1 MVIHSCD
8 WTQTPRE
15 AIQCFQQMLE
25 SVGIQSKIPPEGDHL
40 FIYRHSKH
48 PTVTQETNISIHRAR
63 KLDGFDAL
71 LCTFTTYSLQTPF
84 CPVLE
89 HDQREKDE
97 RTGKYKTDL
106 KQAYNRYEPNETK
119 ERLSAEGKLVTNDL
133 SGKNEWIT
141 TVV

>member
-1 MVIHSCD
+1 M
-8 WTQTPRE
+8 
-15 AIQCFQQMLE
+15 
-25 SVGIQSKIPPEGDHL
+25 
-40 FIYRHSKH
+40 
-48 PTVTQETNISIHRAR
+48 
-63 KLDGFDAL
+63 DGFDAL

-133 SGKNEWIT
+133 SGKNEWII
-141 TVV
+141 TVVEFNDNYVKDVLHEELRLGNERKPECEWRNMSGIKWKSFPRSVERLQIMQPHSILSLFVPSS